1 MIDNTD
7 KSQLIYLN
15 HFVKCG
21 TTRDVQQMFDEIQG
35 KFGNINF
42 SQRHNPRYLYLCSL
56 VANFP
61 LMQLSVENWRLIKNF
76 IYVDDY
82 FLYEIWKKWSVK

>member
-42 SQRHNPRYLYLCSL
+42 SQRHN
-56 VANFP
+56 
-61 LMQLSVENWRLIKNF
+61 E
-76 IYVDDY
+76 
-82 FLYEIWKKWSVK
+82 SVKYLV

>member
-7 KSQLIYLN
+7 KSQFIYLN
-15 HFVKCG
+15 NFVKCD
-21 TTRDVQQMFDEIQG
+21 TTRNVQQMFDEIQG

-61 LMQLSVENWRLIKNF
+61 LMQLSVKNWRLIKNF

-82 FLYEIWKKWSVK
+82 FLYEI